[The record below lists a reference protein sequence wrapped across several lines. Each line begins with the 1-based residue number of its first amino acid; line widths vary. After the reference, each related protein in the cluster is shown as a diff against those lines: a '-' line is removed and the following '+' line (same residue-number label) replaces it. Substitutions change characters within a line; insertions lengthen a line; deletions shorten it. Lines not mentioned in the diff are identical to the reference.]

1 MKTEKRANRNLN
13 LLMNNIWGIL
23 KSFPSILPF
32 KFKLLH
38 SSVIKAELWSTGT
51 LHCKLKNDTSEPLFT
66 VVENILLNHSNLGTT
81 EGWNTLKYSLNR
93 WPSLEVFHCNQCIEQ
108 QSQDSKQLFD
118 FYSCWK
124 YMYTLSE
131 SLLQPIISRNET
143 TPLHL
148 FPSPQQLNGRNSR
161 GNLGSGKK

>member
-23 KSFPSILPF
+23 KSFASILPF

-93 WPSLEVFHCNQCIEQ
+93 WPSLEVHHCNQCIEQ
-108 QSQDSKQLFD
+108 QSQDSKQLVIFIVVENICSGWVKV
-118 FYSCWK
+118 FCSQLLAETKPPLSTYS
-124 YMYTLSE
+124 LPHS
-131 SLLQPIISRNET
+131 S
-143 TPLHL
+143 
-148 FPSPQQLNGRNSR
+148 
-161 GNLGSGKK
+161 